1 MRVKRSLSPT
11 AGTSAV
17 DRAGKRSAQNALW
30 RFGSGG
36 AKVAGARLAR
46 ALVGDEFEVDL
57 LAFVQVVHP
66 GALNGADMDE
76 HVRAA
81 VVRLD
86 ETKALLGIEPL
97 YGSDWHSS
105 ASFCAFRAIVRRPER
120 RPLLRNIDVQG
131 RCRGPAALFPD
142 GAGQV
147 SRPKLDGA

>member
-36 AKVAGARLAR
+36 AEVAGARLAR

-57 LAFVQVVHP
+57 LAFVEVVHP
-66 GALNGADMDE
+66 GAFDGADVNK

-81 VVRLD
+81 IIRLD
-86 ETKALLGIEPL
+86 ETKALLGVEPL
-97 YGSDWHSS
+97 HGSDWHMCLP
-105 ASFCAFRAIVRRPER
+105 FCAMRAIVRAPRG
-120 RPLLRNIDVQG
+120 V
-131 RCRGPAALFPD
+131 RCCVISMSRGFSSA
-142 GAGQV
+142 
-147 SRPKLDGA
+147 